1 VKDNII
7 ILKRIADTIVPLLER
22 LLISVPIAHVE
33 FLSRWPSGA
42 ESEGSR
48 NEFRMAAPTARED
61 PPIECPGRVHPN
73 LFVPAPTLTA
83 RPLVFF
89 RRKRGA
95 PAIVPER
102 RRPRH
107 GRPSPAHQRAPTGE
121 VGERIGK
128 GMKLGLRPI
137 RCFRLF
143 REYSNFPYIHR
154 LRVFRIVLSIE
165 DQLRKVLFHRRC
177 NKSDDQ
183 FTNAHA
189 PELSLER

>member
-1 VKDNII
+1 MAIGCWIRRKPQRTQNGG
-7 ILKRIADTIVPLLER
+7 
-22 LLISVPIAHVE
+22 AH
-33 FLSRWPSGA
+33 R
-42 ESEGSR
+42 
-48 NEFRMAAPTARED
+48 
-61 PPIECPGRVHPN
+61 PGRSSYRVSRLGASQP
-73 LFVPAPTLTA
+73 LFPAPTLTA

-95 PAIVPER
+95 PAVVPER

-154 LRVFRIVLSIE
+154 LRIFRILLSIE
-165 DQLRKVLFHRRC
+165 DQLRKVLFHRRY
-177 NKSDDQ
+177 NKSADQ